1 MEESPKAGTLAQ
13 RFDAYSS
20 ALSVLQGRHLSN
32 KYAIVTGANSGIGR
46 LFIILKKF
54 RMDWDLPIVGCIPI
68 FIILKKFRMYWD
80 LPTVGC
86 IPILL
91 FASSIQ

>member
-20 ALSVLQGRHLSN
+20 ALSVLQGRDLSN

-46 LFIILKKF
+46 
-54 RMDWDLPIVGCIPI
+54 
-68 FIILKKFRMYWD
+68 
-80 LPTVGC
+80 
-86 IPILL
+86 
-91 FASSIQ
+91 